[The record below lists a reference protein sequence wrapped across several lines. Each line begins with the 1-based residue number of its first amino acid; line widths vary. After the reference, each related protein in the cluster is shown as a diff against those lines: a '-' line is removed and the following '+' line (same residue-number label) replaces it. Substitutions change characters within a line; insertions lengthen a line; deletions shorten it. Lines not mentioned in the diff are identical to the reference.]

1 MQIFNPGSRGA
12 YNRRMMDS
20 EDEMLLAAVDRLDAA
35 AASVRRAD
43 IASEEVAALLR
54 LITDVQRRIMVL
66 VGEKPKRRAAVRFM
80 VVKPVH

>member
-1 MQIFNPGSRGA
+1 MLTL
-12 YNRRMMDS
+12 MLDS
-20 EDEMLLAAVDRLDAA
+20 EEILLAAVERLDDA